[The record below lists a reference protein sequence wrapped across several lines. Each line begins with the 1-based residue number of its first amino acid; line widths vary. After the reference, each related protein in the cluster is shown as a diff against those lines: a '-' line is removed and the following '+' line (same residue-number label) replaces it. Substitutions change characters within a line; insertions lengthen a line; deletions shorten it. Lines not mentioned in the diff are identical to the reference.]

1 MTLAEFAATPQGWVL
16 LLTGVIGA
24 VQLLSLWGWWS
35 MRKAFVTSKACAEC
49 RTACRKEVDARLGKQ
64 ESSAG
69 ELHDKVSQAAP
80 AAELAKAA
88 TADEA
93 LRGDIKALT
102 ATIEGLQEQQR
113 ALARQVG
120 LLMQHH
126 LGGGR

>member
-1 MTLAEFAATPQGWVL
+1 MTLIEFGSSTQAWTFALTCLVGVVQGLVL
-16 LLTGVIGA
+16 WALW
-24 VQLLSLWGWWS
+24 SL
-35 MRKAFVTSKACAEC
+35 RKAFVTPAACA
-49 RTACRKEVDARLGKQ
+49 ACRKECRAQVDARLGRQ
-64 ESSAG
+64 ESSSG